1 MIFICVP
8 AALTFSS
15 PVRFD
20 CALVSSAEVK
30 FDNFPL
36 VVTADVTTTVSD
48 SRETWGATQCSYI
61 RNNGQWTPLDT
72 IGHQI
77 GQFYV
82 EQ

>member
-36 VVTADVTTTVSD
+36 VVTADDYRVRLSGNLGCDTV
-48 SRETWGATQCSYI
+48 
-61 RNNGQWTPLDT
+61 
-72 IGHQI
+72 
-77 GQFYV
+77 
-82 EQ
+82 